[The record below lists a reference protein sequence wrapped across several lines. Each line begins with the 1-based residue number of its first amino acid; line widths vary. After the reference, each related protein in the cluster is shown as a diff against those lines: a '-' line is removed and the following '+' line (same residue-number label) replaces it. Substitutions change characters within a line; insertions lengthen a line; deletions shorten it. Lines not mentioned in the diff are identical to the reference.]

1 MPIAVPEPVP
11 VREFTENVADKGR
24 RASVGL
30 LLPVLI
36 LGCIYGG
43 ITTPTEAAAVA
54 VAFAI
59 PVGFFVYKELS
70 SRTLFQAVWDT
81 GETTGLLIL
90 LSLLSALLASRFT
103 TANVPVTN
111 LTYLTGIPAN
121 KIPLSLAYYL

>member
-43 ITTPTEAAAVA
+43 ITPPTEAAAVA

-70 SRTLFQAVWDT
+70 SRTRFRAVWET
-81 GETTGLLIL
+81 GAQTGLLIL
-90 LSLLSALLASRFT
+90 LVFFEALLARIFT
-103 TANVPVTN
+103 LGQFP
-111 LTYLTGIPAN
+111 PS
-121 KIPLSLAYYL
+121 SLNTDTCGGGGGGG

>member
-11 VREFTENVADKGR
+11 VRDFTENVADKGR

-59 PVGFFVYKELS
+59 RVGFFVYKEIR
-70 SRTLFQAVWDT
+70 SRTLFQAVWET

-90 LSLLSALLASRFT
+90 LIFLEALLERIFTMEDWPQSVSALVSACT
-103 TANVPVTN
+103 E
-111 LTYLTGIPAN
+111 
-121 KIPLSLAYYL
+121 K

>member
-1 MPIAVPEPVP
+1 MRISDCSSDVCSSDLYCVVNRVLTGHMPIAVPEPVP
-11 VREFTENVADKGR
+11 VREFTENVADIGR

-70 SRTLFQAVWDT
+70 SRTLFQAVWET

-90 LSLLSALLASRFT
+90 L
-103 TANVPVTN
+103 
-111 LTYLTGIPAN
+111 I
-121 KIPLSLAYYL
+121 